1 MNGDEGDV
9 ERKRT
14 DICYISFSF
23 FRIGQRQRYETG
35 KYDGRKGREG
45 LTRAKQYPHG
55 LIAKNNKIAKR

>member
-23 FRIGQRQRYETG
+23 FRLGQRQWYETG
-35 KYDGRKGREG
+35 NTMG
-45 LTRAKQYPHG
+45 
-55 LIAKNNKIAKR
+55 